1 MSLLND
7 MLGGASAP
15 GGFDLNQL
23 TSHLGDG
30 GLEGIVAKFQQG
42 GMGEVVQ
49 SWVGTSGNLPISAE
63 QIQSVLGSEQVAGL
77 TKAMGIDSSQLAH
90 ALPGLID
97 RLTPGGQLP
106 QGGIGDILGQV
117 MGQGAGKGGLGD
129 MLGGLFKA

>member
-15 GGFDLNQL
+15 GGLDLDQL
-23 TSHLGDG
+23 ASHLGKG

-42 GMGEVVQ
+42 GMTEIVQ
-49 SWVGTSGNLPISAE
+49 SWIGTGGNLPISAD
-63 QIQSVLGSEQVAGL
+63 QIQAVLGSEQVAGL
-77 TKAMGIDSSQLAH
+77 AKSMGIDSSQLAH

-97 RLTPGGQLP
+97 HLTPGGQLP

-117 MGQGAGKGGLGD
+117 AGKGGLGD
-129 MLGGLFKA
+129 VLGGLFKA